1 MIRLRS
7 WGAGAMLAL
16 APLSVLA
23 FGPVTARRMT
33 DVSLRLAPPALR
45 AVLLSNRAQLDR
57 GVADALAASGAM
69 TRAEVLR
76 EAQQEYDAIPLL
88 PGSQTPFEVIARHF
102 GRLAGFIFSANDPL
116 AWGRDARSAG
126 VRADYFRYVER
137 KLPLM
142 VFTFDGYGKP
152 SLGPDIGA
160 YLADRAGAAGRY
172 ESAVLF
178 CYFPGGKRVSSDTFD
193 DRSNAFGVAQLT
205 LSHAASD
212 TAKAWLNLWRAMDG
226 DLSATPYYR
235 GEGGAAGVRQ
245 GAEGRAP
252 GR

>member
-7 WGAGAMLAL
+7 WGAGVLLAL
-16 APLSVLA
+16 APLCVLGY
-23 FGPVTARRMT
+23 GPATVRRMT

-57 GVADALAASGAM
+57 GVAEALAASASA
-69 TRAEVLR
+69 TKAAVQR
-76 EAQQEYDAIPLL
+76 EAQQEYDAIQLL
-88 PGSQTPFEVIARHF
+88 PGSQTPFEVIVRHF

-116 AWGRDARSAG
+116 AWGHDVRSAG
-126 VRADYFRYVER
+126 VRADYFRYVEK

-152 SLGPDIGA
+152 PMGPDVGA
-160 YLADRAGAAGRY
+160 YLADRAVGAGRY

-178 CYFPGGKRVSSDTFD
+178 CYYPRGKRVSSDTFD

-212 TAKAWLNLWRAMDG
+212 TAKAWLNLWRAMNG

-235 GEGGAAGVRQ
+235 GDPQ
-245 GAEGRAP
+245 AEGRAP
-252 GR
+252 DH